1 MQIAKTTDEIIKVHL
16 AARCPL
22 LYLVS
27 YEEDR
32 VLRQLSPI
40 TKSLFNKNFVWT
52 ISDGLSEIGS
62 KTLDE
67 KYRGPYEALQFIA
80 DNSLKSLFLLLD
92 FHPYIQEAK
101 VTRKLRDLIRNL
113 QSSTSS
119 VVILAPKLVLPQELE
134 KDVAVID
141 YPLPDLK
148 DMKSLFATIEE
159 GLKQNPRF
167 KIRLTEDEKELL
179 LEAVLGLTEN
189 EAKNVF
195 AKALVSD
202 SALSISALDIIVSE
216 KEQIVRKSGILEY
229 YSTPDSFASLGGM
242 DELKS
247 WLRMRAESFSKRARE
262 FRLPPPKGL
271 LLIGVPGCGKS
282 LAAKTV
288 SSEWR
293 QPLLRLDVG
302 KLFGGIVGSS
312 EENIRR
318 TIHFA
323 EAVAPAILWIDEIE
337 KGFTGIKSS
346 GDSGTSARVFST
358 FLTWLQE
365 KTAPIFVMATA
376 NDISSLPPELLR
388 KGRFD
393 EIFFVDLPFVEERE
407 EILRIHLIKRGRD
420 PEKLGIDIEELAQAS
435 EGFSGAELEQAVV
448 AAMFAAFSQK
458 TDVTTEIVHSC
469 FKETY
474 PLSETM
480 KEPILAMREWA
491 RNRARYATRK
501 WRDNDG
507 KVQPVG
513 RWAALGEMIKAGAAD
528 AS

>member
-1 MQIAKTTDEIIKVHL
+1 MEIAKTVDEIIRVHL

-32 VLRQLSPI
+32 VLSKLLSI
-40 TKSLFNKNFVWT
+40 TKTLFSKTYVWT
-52 ISDGLSEIGS
+52 ISGGLSTIEG
-62 KTLDE
+62 KGLED
-67 KYRGPYEALQFIA
+67 KYRGPYETLQFIG
-80 DNSLKSLFLLLD
+80 DNSQKTLFLLLD
-92 FHPYIQEAK
+92 FHPYITEAK
-101 VTRKLRDLIRNL
+101 VTRKLRDLIRVL
-113 QSSTSS
+113 QSTASS
-119 VVILAPKLVLPQELE
+119 IVILAPKLVLPQELE
-134 KDVAVID
+134 KDLAVID

-148 DMKSLFATIEE
+148 DMKALFGTIEE
-159 GLKQNPRF
+159 GLRKNPRF
-167 KIRLTEDEKELL
+167 QIHLTEEEKELL

-202 SALSISALDIIVSE
+202 SALSISALDVIISE

-229 YSTPDSFASLGGM
+229 YSTPDNFASLGGM
-242 DELKS
+242 DELKL

-262 FRLPPPKGL
+262 FHLPPPKGL
-271 LLIGVPGCGKS
+271 MLIGVPGCGKS
-282 LAAKTV
+282 LAAKAV

-293 QPLLRLDVG
+293 QPLLKLDVG

-318 TIHFA
+318 TIHFT

-337 KGFTGIKSS
+337 KGFTGIKSW

-365 KTAPIFVMATA
+365 KTSPIFVMATA

-407 EILRIHLIKRGRD
+407 EILRIHLGKRERD
-420 PEKLGIDIEELAQAS
+420 PKRLSIDIEELAQAS

-448 AAMFAAFSQK
+448 AAMYEAFSQQ
-458 TDVTTEIVHSC
+458 TEVSTEIIRSC
-469 FKETY
+469 LKETY

-480 KEPILAMREWA
+480 KEPIVAMREWA

-501 WRDNDG
+501 WRDPQG
-507 KVQPVG
+507 TVKPVE
-513 RWAALGEMIKAGAAD
+513 RWATLGETMRQER
-528 AS
+528 